1 MAKKML
7 KKLDLLLVS
16 QHLELKRAMT
26 AENLEDALR
35 AFDSGE
41 WNVAEDRFLGL
52 LNSDL
57 TTNFKTE
64 KVIDIQ
70 EISMLKLGEVYKQL
84 NDPVKLKALLESSR
98 KLISGPF
105 PKSKAA
111 KVIKSLLDT
120 YEEISTDLSE
130 TIEITKECVQWSID
144 QNRAFLRQYLE
155 IKLSSFYYK
164 QCHYPD
170 SIKIIN
176 KLLKEFKKLD
186 DKSSL
191 VEVQLLESKNYFELK
206 NYAKS
211 KASLT
216 SARTSANSIY
226 CPSNVQAEL
235 DLMSGI
241 LNAQDSDF
249 DTSFSYFYESF
260 ENYQLQKNIDEVSS
274 IKVLKYM
281 LLCKVMLGKIDEL
294 KLILKQKNVQKF
306 INKRDI
312 EAMDQ
317 VSNSYNDRS
326 LKQLE
331 DCLKQ
336 YNTELTLDPI
346 IRFHLRDL
354 YDTLFQKNLLKLIE
368 PYSTI
373 EIQHICSIIGLPK
386 DVIENKLSNMILDG
400 IISGVIDQ
408 GNGWLIIY
416 DELKD
421 DKTYELGLD
430 VIKNMTDVVNSLY
443 EKASVLN

>member
-1 MAKKML
+1 M
-7 KKLDLLLVS
+7 D
-16 QHLELKRAMT
+16 
-26 AENLEDALR
+26 NLEDAQK
-35 AFDSGE
+35 AFDAGKWE
-41 WNVAEDRFLGL
+41 IAEGQFLGL
-52 LNSDL
+52 LNNDL
-57 TTNFKTE
+57 TFKFKTE

-70 EISMLKLGEVYKQL
+70 ETSMLRLGEIYKKL
-84 NDPVKLKALLESSR
+84 NDPIKLKSLLESSK

-111 KVIKSLLDT
+111 KVIKTLLDT
-120 YEEISTDLSE
+120 YEEISNDLNE
-130 TIEITKECVQWSID
+130 TVNLTKDCVEWSID

-155 IKLSSFYYK
+155 IKLSSLYYK
-164 QCHYPD
+164 KNHYPD

-241 LNAQDSDF
+241 LNAQESDF
-249 DTSFSYFYESF
+249 DTSFSYFFESF
-260 ENYQLQKNIDEVSS
+260 ENYQLQKNIDELNSV
-274 IKVLKYM
+274 KVLKYM
-281 LLCKVMLGKIDEL
+281 LLCKIMLGKIDEG

-326 LKQLE
+326 LKKLE

-336 YNTELTLDPI
+336 YNKELTLDPI

-373 EIQHICSIIGLPK
+373 EIQHICSIIGSPK

-400 IISGVIDQ
+400 VISGVIDQ
-408 GNGWLIIY
+408 GNGWLIIF

-421 DKTYELGLD
+421 DKIYELGLD
-430 VIKNMTDVVNSLY
+430 VIKNMSDVVNSLY

>member
-1 MAKKML
+1 MMGNHCLFFEFDITMTMPTLEEAQKLYDAGKM
-7 KKLDLLLVS
+7 D
-16 QHLELKRAMT
+16 A
-26 AENLEDALR
+26 AEEQ
-35 AFDSGE
+35 
-41 WNVAEDRFLGL
+41 FLSL

-57 TTNFKTE
+57 AANYKEE

-70 EISMLKLGEVYKQL
+70 EVSMLRLGDIYGKSS
-84 NDPVKLKALLESSR
+84 DAKKLKSLLESSK

-111 KVIKSLLDT
+111 KVIKTLLDT
-120 YEEISTDLSE
+120 YQEISKDLDE
-130 TIEITKECVQWSID
+130 TIAMTKDCVQWAID

-155 IKLSSFYYK
+155 IKLSSLYYK
-164 QCHYPD
+164 KSHYPD

-226 CPSNVQAEL
+226 CPSHVQAEL

-249 DTSFSYFYESF
+249 DTSYSYFYESF
-260 ENYQLQKNIDEVSS
+260 ENYQLQKNIDEANS

-281 LLCKVMLGKIDEL
+281 LMCKIMLGNTDEV
-294 KLILKQKNVQKF
+294 KQILKQKNVQKF
-306 INKRDI
+306 INKKDI
-312 EAMDQ
+312 EAMDE
-317 VSNSYNDRS
+317 VANSYNERS
-326 LKQLE
+326 LKKLE

-336 YNTELTLDPI
+336 YNTELTMDPI

-400 IISGVIDQ
+400 VITGVIDQ

-416 DELKD
+416 EEAQD

-430 VIKNMTDVVNSLY
+430 VIKNMTSVVDSLY